1 MWLMGGRIARL
12 PVFSSPSLQER
23 LLKKIFEESDITVE
37 TLDAHL
43 RDSGVVPYNV
53 QPDHIRLRTEQGI
66 AFTIS
71 IIADRKF
78 TRFSTYLPLNRHASI
93 DQKHELAR
101 RLNEDVFLPVFTID
115 QDGDLIVAYSLP
127 YTGGMVA
134 GTFVSVVNRFASLL
148 EFVVDAYNENAL
160 IDFGASNAVPA
171 VVDAGSA
178 PTGGELLH

>member
-1 MWLMGGRIARL
+1 M
-12 PVFSSPSLQER
+12 
-23 LLKKIFEESDITVE
+23 KKIFEECAVTVE
-37 TLDAHL
+37 RLDAHL

-71 IIADRKF
+71 IIPDRKF
-78 TRFSTYLPLNRHASI
+78 IRFSTYLPLNRHASI

-101 RLNEDVFLPVFTID
+101 RLNVEIFLPVFTID

-127 YTGGMVA
+127 YIGGMVA

-148 EFVVDAYNENAL
+148 EFVVDAYNDGL
-160 IDFGASNAVPA
+160 IDFGAPTSVPA
-171 VVDAGSA
+171 VADAGSG
-178 PTGGELLH
+178 PTSGELLH